1 MNISIKQ
8 VLVKPEVSTF
18 IMFIVIMVGFYFA
31 NPRFLDERNIRIV
44 MGITPEYIIVAIGIA
59 ILMISGEFDLSVGSV
74 FALVPMAIVQ
84 LTHQGFNIWFSIALG
99 LSIGIIIGFINGFI
113 TLRFG
118 IPSFIATLGMLYI
131 ARSLTTVATAG
142 FPPPFPHELPN
153 EMFVYQF
160 ELFRASLYWSLLV
173 AVILGILLHRSN
185 LGNWIYATGG
195 DVIAASSMGIKT
207 NNIKMF
213 CFILCGFLAGFAG
226 MIQTFR
232 LEAPLP
238 SQGYLLELES
248 IAAAVIG
255 GVSLFGG
262 IGTVIG
268 AMIGAILIRF
278 LESGIIMARI
288 DAEWFRA
295 GLGTLIILSVV
306 FNTYIS
312 RRATQIGIKII
323 KMLDSNIIEC
333 KKLNKSLWCSCTQ
346 KF

>member
-84 LTHQGFNIWFSIALG
+84 LTHQGFNIWLSIALG

-173 AVILGILLHRSN
+173 AIILGILLHRSN

-278 LESGIIMARI
+278 LESGIIML
-288 DAEWFRA
+288 E
-295 GLGTLIILSVV
+295 L
-306 FNTYIS
+306 
-312 RRATQIGIKII
+312 
-323 KMLDSNIIEC
+323 MLNGFAQVWV
-333 KKLNKSLWCSCTQ
+333 L
-346 KF
+346 

>member
-84 LTHQGFNIWFSIALG
+84 LTHQGFNIWVSIALG

-153 EMFVYQF
+153 ELFVYQF

-173 AVILGILLHRSN
+173 AIILGIMLHRSN

-207 NNIKMF
+207 KNIKMF
-213 CFILCGFLAGFAG
+213 CFVLCGFLAGFAG

-238 SQGYLLELES
+238 TQGYLLELES

-262 IGTVIG
+262 IGTVFG

-312 RRATQIGIKII
+312 RRATQIGLK
-323 KMLDSNIIEC
+323 N
-333 KKLNKSLWCSCTQ
+333 N
-346 KF
+346 

>member
-8 VLVKPEVSTF
+8 ILVKPEVSTF
-18 IMFIVIMVGFYFA
+18 IMFIVIMVGFYIA

-74 FALVPMAIVQ
+74 FALVPMTIVQ
-84 LTHQGFNIWFSIALG
+84 LTHQGFNIWVSIALG

-153 EMFVYQF
+153 ELFVYQF

-173 AVILGILLHRSN
+173 AIILGIMLHRSN

-207 NNIKMF
+207 KNIKMF
-213 CFILCGFLAGFAG
+213 CFVLCGFLAGFAG

-238 SQGYLLELES
+238 TQGYLLELES

-262 IGTVIG
+262 IGTVFG

-312 RRATQIGIKII
+312 RRATQIGLK
-323 KMLDSNIIEC
+323 N
-333 KKLNKSLWCSCTQ
+333 N
-346 KF
+346 

>member
-74 FALVPMAIVQ
+74 FALVPMTIVQ
-84 LTHQGFNIWFSIALG
+84 LTHQGFNIWLSIALG

-213 CFILCGFLAGFAG
+213 CFVLCGFLAGFAG

-312 RRATQIGIKII
+312 RRATQIGIK
-323 KMLDSNIIEC
+323 N
-333 KKLNKSLWCSCTQ
+333 N
-346 KF
+346 

>member
-8 VLVKPEVSTF
+8 LLVKPEVSTF

-213 CFILCGFLAGFAG
+213 CFILCGFLAGFAR

-312 RRATQIGIKII
+312 RRATQIGIK
-323 KMLDSNIIEC
+323 N
-333 KKLNKSLWCSCTQ
+333 N
-346 KF
+346 

>member
-99 LSIGIIIGFINGFI
+99 LSIGILIGFINGFI

-312 RRATQIGIKII
+312 RRATQIGIK
-323 KMLDSNIIEC
+323 N
-333 KKLNKSLWCSCTQ
+333 N
-346 KF
+346 

>member
-84 LTHQGFNIWFSIALG
+84 LTHQGFNIWLSIALG

-173 AVILGILLHRSN
+173 AVILGIMLHRSN

-312 RRATQIGIKII
+312 RRATQIGIK
-323 KMLDSNIIEC
+323 N
-333 KKLNKSLWCSCTQ
+333 N
-346 KF
+346 

>member
-1 MNISIKQ
+1 MGNPYWVSHFFLIKKKLKLMNISIKQ

-84 LTHQGFNIWFSIALG
+84 LTHQGFNIWLSIALG

-131 ARSLTTVATAG
+131 ARSLTTVATGG

-153 EMFVYQF
+153 ELFVYQF

-312 RRATQIGIKII
+312 RRATQIGIK
-323 KMLDSNIIEC
+323 N
-333 KKLNKSLWCSCTQ
+333 N
-346 KF
+346 

>member
-18 IMFIVIMVGFYFA
+18 IMFIVIIVGFYFA

-84 LTHQGFNIWFSIALG
+84 LTHQGFNIWLSIALG

-312 RRATQIGIKII
+312 RRATQIGIK
-323 KMLDSNIIEC
+323 N
-333 KKLNKSLWCSCTQ
+333 N
-346 KF
+346 

>member
-8 VLVKPEVSTF
+8 ILVKPEVSTF

-84 LTHQGFNIWFSIALG
+84 LTHQGFNIWLSIALG

-262 IGTVIG
+262 IGTVFG

-312 RRATQIGIKII
+312 RRATQIGIK
-323 KMLDSNIIEC
+323 N
-333 KKLNKSLWCSCTQ
+333 N
-346 KF
+346 

>member
-99 LSIGIIIGFINGFI
+99 LSIGIIIGCINGFI

-173 AVILGILLHRSN
+173 AIILGILLHRSN

-268 AMIGAILIRF
+268 AMIGAVLIRF

-312 RRATQIGIKII
+312 RRATQIGIK
-323 KMLDSNIIEC
+323 N
-333 KKLNKSLWCSCTQ
+333 N
-346 KF
+346 

>member
-8 VLVKPEVSTF
+8 ILVKPEVSTF
-18 IMFIVIMVGFYFA
+18 IMFIVIMVGFYIA

-84 LTHQGFNIWFSIALG
+84 LTHQGFNIWLSIALG

-312 RRATQIGIKII
+312 RRATQIGIK
-323 KMLDSNIIEC
+323 N
-333 KKLNKSLWCSCTQ
+333 N
-346 KF
+346 

>member
-1 MNISIKQ
+1 MDISIKQ

-173 AVILGILLHRSN
+173 AVILGIMLHRSN

-312 RRATQIGIKII
+312 RRATQIGIK
-323 KMLDSNIIEC
+323 N
-333 KKLNKSLWCSCTQ
+333 N
-346 KF
+346 

>member
-8 VLVKPEVSTF
+8 LLVKPEVSTF

-312 RRATQIGIKII
+312 RRATQIGVK
-323 KMLDSNIIEC
+323 N
-333 KKLNKSLWCSCTQ
+333 N
-346 KF
+346 

>member
-84 LTHQGFNIWFSIALG
+84 LTHQGFNIWLSIALG

-312 RRATQIGIKII
+312 SRATQIGIK
-323 KMLDSNIIEC
+323 N
-333 KKLNKSLWCSCTQ
+333 N
-346 KF
+346 

>member
-84 LTHQGFNIWFSIALG
+84 LTHQGFNIWLSIALG

-173 AVILGILLHRSN
+173 AIILGILLHRSN

-268 AMIGAILIRF
+268 AMIGAVLIRF

-312 RRATQIGIKII
+312 RRATQIGIK
-323 KMLDSNIIEC
+323 N
-333 KKLNKSLWCSCTQ
+333 N
-346 KF
+346 

>member
-8 VLVKPEVSTF
+8 ILVKPEVSTF
-18 IMFIVIMVGFYFA
+18 IMFIVIMVGFYIA

-74 FALVPMAIVQ
+74 FALVPMTIVQ
-84 LTHQGFNIWFSIALG
+84 LTHQGFNIWVSIALG

-131 ARSLTTVATAG
+131 ARSLTTVATGG

-153 EMFVYQF
+153 ELFVYQF
-160 ELFRASLYWSLLV
+160 ELFRASLYWSLMV
-173 AVILGILLHRSN
+173 AVVLGIMLHRSN

-213 CFILCGFLAGFAG
+213 CFVLCGFLAGFAG

-268 AMIGAILIRF
+268 AMIGAILI
-278 LESGIIMARI
+278 
-288 DAEWFRA
+288 
-295 GLGTLIILSVV
+295 
-306 FNTYIS
+306 
-312 RRATQIGIKII
+312 
-323 KMLDSNIIEC
+323 
-333 KKLNKSLWCSCTQ
+333 
-346 KF
+346 

>member
-1 MNISIKQ
+1 MNNSIKQ

-173 AVILGILLHRSN
+173 AIILGILLHRSN

-312 RRATQIGIKII
+312 RRATQIGLK
-323 KMLDSNIIEC
+323 N
-333 KKLNKSLWCSCTQ
+333 N
-346 KF
+346 

>member
-1 MNISIKQ
+1 MNNSIKQ

-74 FALVPMAIVQ
+74 FALVPMTIVQ
-84 LTHQGFNIWFSIALG
+84 LTHQGFNIWVSIALG

-131 ARSLTTVATAG
+131 ARSLTTVATGG

-153 EMFVYQF
+153 ELFVYQF

-173 AVILGILLHRSN
+173 AVVLGIMLHRSN

-312 RRATQIGIKII
+312 RRATQIGLK
-323 KMLDSNIIEC
+323 N
-333 KKLNKSLWCSCTQ
+333 N
-346 KF
+346 

>member
-84 LTHQGFNIWFSIALG
+84 LTHQGFNIWLSIALG

-118 IPSFIATLGMLYI
+118 IPSIIATLGMLYI

-312 RRATQIGIKII
+312 RRATQIGIK
-323 KMLDSNIIEC
+323 N
-333 KKLNKSLWCSCTQ
+333 N
-346 KF
+346 

>member
-84 LTHQGFNIWFSIALG
+84 LTHQGFNIWLSIALG

-173 AVILGILLHRSN
+173 AIILGILLHRSN

-312 RRATQIGIKII
+312 RRATQIGLK
-323 KMLDSNIIEC
+323 N
-333 KKLNKSLWCSCTQ
+333 N
-346 KF
+346 

>member
-1 MNISIKQ
+1 MNNSIKQ

-268 AMIGAILIRF
+268 AMIGAVLIRF

-312 RRATQIGIKII
+312 RRATQIGIKI
-323 KMLDSNIIEC
+323 N
-333 KKLNKSLWCSCTQ
+333 
-346 KF
+346 

>member
-173 AVILGILLHRSN
+173 AIILGILLHRSN

-268 AMIGAILIRF
+268 AMIGAVLIRF

-312 RRATQIGIKII
+312 RRATQIGIK
-323 KMLDSNIIEC
+323 N
-333 KKLNKSLWCSCTQ
+333 N
-346 KF
+346 

>member
-1 MNISIKQ
+1 MDISIKQ

-84 LTHQGFNIWFSIALG
+84 LTHQGFNIWLSIALG

-312 RRATQIGIKII
+312 RRATQIGIK
-323 KMLDSNIIEC
+323 N
-333 KKLNKSLWCSCTQ
+333 N
-346 KF
+346 

>member
-8 VLVKPEVSTF
+8 ILVKPEVSTF
-18 IMFIVIMVGFYFA
+18 IMFIVIMVGFYIA

-74 FALVPMAIVQ
+74 FALVPMTIVQ
-84 LTHQGFNIWFSIALG
+84 LTHQGFNIWVSIALG

-131 ARSLTTVATAG
+131 ARSLTTVATGG

-153 EMFVYQF
+153 ELFVYQF
-160 ELFRASLYWSLLV
+160 DLFRASLYWSLLV
-173 AVILGILLHRSN
+173 AVILGIMLHRSN

-207 NNIKMF
+207 SNIKMF
-213 CFILCGFLAGFAG
+213 CFVLCGFLAGFAG

-312 RRATQIGIKII
+312 RRATQIGLK
-323 KMLDSNIIEC
+323 N
-333 KKLNKSLWCSCTQ
+333 N
-346 KF
+346 

>member
-8 VLVKPEVSTF
+8 ILVKPEVSTF
-18 IMFIVIMVGFYFA
+18 IMFIVIMVGFYIA

-268 AMIGAILIRF
+268 AMIGAVLIRF

-312 RRATQIGIKII
+312 RRATQIGIK
-323 KMLDSNIIEC
+323 N
-333 KKLNKSLWCSCTQ
+333 N
-346 KF
+346 

>member
-8 VLVKPEVSTF
+8 ILVKPEVSTF
-18 IMFIVIMVGFYFA
+18 IMFIVIMVGFYIA

-84 LTHQGFNIWFSIALG
+84 LTHQGFNIWVSIALG

-131 ARSLTTVATAG
+131 ARSLTTVATGG

-153 EMFVYQF
+153 ELFVYQF
-160 ELFRASLYWSLLV
+160 DLFRASLYWSLLV
-173 AVILGILLHRSN
+173 AVVLGIMLHRSN

-213 CFILCGFLAGFAG
+213 CFVLCGFLAGFAG

-312 RRATQIGIKII
+312 RRATQIGLK
-323 KMLDSNIIEC
+323 N
-333 KKLNKSLWCSCTQ
+333 N
-346 KF
+346 

>member
-1 MNISIKQ
+1 MNNSIKQ

-18 IMFIVIMVGFYFA
+18 IMFIVIMLGFYFA

-268 AMIGAILIRF
+268 AMIGDILIRF

-312 RRATQIGIKII
+312 RRATQIGIK
-323 KMLDSNIIEC
+323 N
-333 KKLNKSLWCSCTQ
+333 N
-346 KF
+346 

>member
-8 VLVKPEVSTF
+8 ILVKPEVSTF
-18 IMFIVIMVGFYFA
+18 IMFIVIMVGFYIA

-84 LTHQGFNIWFSIALG
+84 LTHQGFNIWVSIALG

-131 ARSLTTVATAG
+131 ARSLTTVATGG

-153 EMFVYQF
+153 ELFVYQF

-312 RRATQIGIKII
+312 RRATQIGLK
-323 KMLDSNIIEC
+323 N
-333 KKLNKSLWCSCTQ
+333 N
-346 KF
+346 

>member
-8 VLVKPEVSTF
+8 ILVKPEVSTF
-18 IMFIVIMVGFYFA
+18 IMFIVIMVGFYIA

-74 FALVPMAIVQ
+74 FALVPMTIVQ
-84 LTHQGFNIWFSIALG
+84 LTHQGFNIWVSIALG

-131 ARSLTTVATAG
+131 ARSLTTVATGG

-153 EMFVYQF
+153 ELFVYQF
-160 ELFRASLYWSLLV
+160 DLFRASLYWSLLV
-173 AVILGILLHRSN
+173 AVVLGIMLHRSN

-207 NNIKMF
+207 SNIKMF
-213 CFILCGFLAGFAG
+213 CFVLCGFLAGFAG

-262 IGTVIG
+262 IGTVVG

-312 RRATQIGIKII
+312 RRATQIGLK
-323 KMLDSNIIEC
+323 N
-333 KKLNKSLWCSCTQ
+333 N
-346 KF
+346 

>member
-44 MGITPEYIIVAIGIA
+44 MGITPEYIIVVIGIA

-173 AVILGILLHRSN
+173 AVILGIMLHRSN

-312 RRATQIGIKII
+312 RRATQIGLK
-323 KMLDSNIIEC
+323 N
-333 KKLNKSLWCSCTQ
+333 N
-346 KF
+346 

>member
-84 LTHQGFNIWFSIALG
+84 LTHQGFNIWLSIALG

-262 IGTVIG
+262 IGTVFG

-312 RRATQIGIKII
+312 RRATQIGIK
-323 KMLDSNIIEC
+323 N
-333 KKLNKSLWCSCTQ
+333 N
-346 KF
+346 

>member
-84 LTHQGFNIWFSIALG
+84 LTHQGFNIWLSIALG

-278 LESGIIMARI
+278 LESVIIMARI

-312 RRATQIGIKII
+312 RRATQIGIK
-323 KMLDSNIIEC
+323 N
-333 KKLNKSLWCSCTQ
+333 N
-346 KF
+346 

>member
-84 LTHQGFNIWFSIALG
+84 LTHQGFNIWLSIALG

-131 ARSLTTVATAG
+131 ERSLTTVATAG

-173 AVILGILLHRSN
+173 AIILGILLHRSN

-268 AMIGAILIRF
+268 AMIGAVLIRF

-312 RRATQIGIKII
+312 RRATQIGIK
-323 KMLDSNIIEC
+323 N
-333 KKLNKSLWCSCTQ
+333 N
-346 KF
+346 

>member
-84 LTHQGFNIWFSIALG
+84 LTHQGFNIWLSIALG

-131 ARSLTTVATAG
+131 ARSLTTVATGG

-153 EMFVYQF
+153 ELFVYQF
-160 ELFRASLYWSLLV
+160 DLFRASLYWSLLV
-173 AVILGILLHRSN
+173 AVVLGIMLHRSN

-213 CFILCGFLAGFAG
+213 CFVLCGFLAGFAG

-312 RRATQIGIKII
+312 RRATQIGLK
-323 KMLDSNIIEC
+323 N
-333 KKLNKSLWCSCTQ
+333 N
-346 KF
+346 